1 MLHSA
6 TYGLPLIQWN
16 LTDTLVLP
24 SHIALLHCFL
34 FLFGITQCGWHL
46 ENLFS
51 VIDWFKMLS
60 RHPRLSLSFGMV
72 ASPATHPTVCN
83 LKYIPSLTGLPPSSW
98 SSGVPPQ
105 KLGIFDVSFYREVT
119 SQLILSCYNTISLI
133 LRLSFID
140 LNLKRWIMRGIPCHI
155 VEMTKAE
162 KLGHLNLHYLIV
174 LSSLVFF
181 PQKPFLFENPPRPA
195 VLFNGS

>member
-1 MLHSA
+1 MATVAVAWTQVLHSA
-6 TYGLPLIQWN
+6 TYGLLLIQWN

-105 KLGIFDVSFYREVT
+105 KLENARYF
-119 SQLILSCYNTISLI
+119 
-133 LRLSFID
+133 
-140 LNLKRWIMRGIPCHI
+140 
-155 VEMTKAE
+155 A
-162 KLGHLNLHYLIV
+162 
-174 LSSLVFF
+174 LSSSDLSKECVVL
-181 PQKPFLFENPPRPA
+181 KHATHRPSCVYRSIWPA
-195 VLFNGS
+195 A

>member
-1 MLHSA
+1 MATVAVAWTQVLHSA
-6 TYGLPLIQWN
+6 TYRLSLSQWN

-24 SHIALLHCFL
+24 SHIALLQCFL

-98 SSGVPPQ
+98 SSGVLPQ
-105 KLGIFDVSFYREVT
+105 KLRIFDVYIVQRTYIAVNIILLQCHFTYTRG
-119 SQLILSCYNTISLI
+119 ILSSD
-133 LRLSFID
+133 F
-140 LNLKRWIMRGIPCHI
+140 
-155 VEMTKAE
+155 
-162 KLGHLNLHYLIV
+162 
-174 LSSLVFF
+174 
-181 PQKPFLFENPPRPA
+181 
-195 VLFNGS
+195 